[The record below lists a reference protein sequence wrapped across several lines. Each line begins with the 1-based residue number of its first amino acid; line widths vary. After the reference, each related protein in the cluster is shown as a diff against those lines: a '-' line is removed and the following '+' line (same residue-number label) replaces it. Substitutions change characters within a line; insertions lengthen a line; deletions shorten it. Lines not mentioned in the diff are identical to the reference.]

1 MSAVGKFTKFYTE
14 HDVFMLIVEKDVN
27 LRIEAGNGTFLS
39 WRWLI
44 IFMSEALNFSR
55 EICK

>member
-1 MSAVGKFTKFYTE
+1 MY
-14 HDVFMLIVEKDVN
+14 FMLIVEKDVN

>member
-1 MSAVGKFTKFYTE
+1 MMY
-14 HDVFMLIVEKDVN
+14 FMLIVEKDVN

-44 IFMSEALNFSR
+44 IFMYEAYIFR
-55 EICK
+55 EKFANKGSG